1 MKRKLPL
8 FICMLLLMAAL
19 PFTAAANGAT
29 INTPLDFTLDSADPG
44 YPGLSGNG
52 WSWAAGSKVL
62 ILSGI
67 NVDVNDDFAIGL
79 PNGAKIV
86 LAEGTD
92 NNIANSYGRGIFC
105 EGSLFISGG
114 GSLSLNTSAMGFRV
128 LEDLTVDIS
137 GNLDITV
144 TGNDCKYCPMGLCIG
159 NCGDGGGDLVVRN
172 CNTFSITSLD
182 HAIRCFGNVS
192 ISDCGEVALLSAL
205 DHGYVGIRSFDTV
218 TISNCP
224 KVSIAGDYNGI
235 RSSGDVLIADCPDIA
250 VRANR
255 DTGGEE
261 PGHGIY
267 ADSGSVT
274 ITDSHLT
281 VYGANFG
288 IATGPIC
295 VYYEEDS
302 AIGGDIVINN
312 SYVDASCDPE
322 YGYCAIFAGDDLYFN
337 SGEGEHSRILLNGCA
352 IILPEEGR
360 ILDLNMSAHGCQ
372 SITGLPEIEEITDW
386 EQAANRAII
395 GPLYTLAYDANGG
408 SGSMSDDGAY
418 ASGDTVIVLPSSF
431 TAPAGF
437 VFTGW
442 NTAADG
448 SGTAY
453 APGANFVIDSN
464 ATLYAQY
471 AEIADVVYT
480 VTFDS
485 QGGSKVDPVKAAGNS
500 TITKPEAPVREDYIF
515 GGWYKE
521 KECKNAWDFAS
532 NVVTED
538 MTLYAKWTP
547 KGDLPATTGES
558 TALIPPLAV
567 VFLIGGLTLHRRRKV
582 YA

>member
-8 FICMLLLMAAL
+8 FICVLLLMAAL
-19 PFTAAANGAT
+19 PFTATANGAT
-29 INTPLDFTLDSADPG
+29 LTEPLDFTLDSADPG
-44 YPGLSGNG
+44 YPGASGTG
-52 WSWAAGSKVL
+52 WSWEAGAKVL
-62 ILSGI
+62 TLSGI
-67 NVDVNDDFAIGL
+67 NVDVDDHFAIKL
-79 PNGAKIV
+79 PDGAKIV
-86 LAEGTD
+86 LAEGTT

-105 EGSLFISGG
+105 EGSLLISGG
-114 GSLSLNTSAMGFRV
+114 GNLNLNTNAMGFRV
-128 LEDLTVDIS
+128 RDNLTVDIS
-137 GNLDITV
+137 GNLVITV
-144 TGNDCKYCPMGLCIG
+144 TGDDDSEYCPMGLCVG
-159 NCGDGGGDLVVRN
+159 NCEEGGGDLVVRN

-182 HAIRCFGNVS
+182 YAIRCFGNVS
-192 ISDCGEVALLSAL
+192 ISGCGEVALLSTIN
-205 DHGYVGIRSFDTV
+205 DGFVGIRSFAAV
-218 TISNCP
+218 TISDCP
-224 KVSIAGDYNGI
+224 KVSIVGQYNGI
-235 RSSGDVLIADCPDIA
+235 RSSGDVLIAHCPDIA

-255 DTGGEE
+255 ETDEDG

-267 ADSGSVT
+267 ADNGSVT

-288 IATGPIC
+288 IVTGPVC
-295 VYYEEDS
+295 DWNDGYDY
-302 AIGGDIVINN
+302 GGDIVINN

-322 YGYCAIFAGDDLYFN
+322 YGYAAIYAGDDLDFN
-337 SGEGEHSRILLNGCA
+337 NGEGEHARILLNGCA

-360 ILDLNMSAHGCQ
+360 VLDVRILLFGCQ
-372 SITGLPEIEEITDW
+372 SITGLSEIEEISSW
-386 EQAANRAII
+386 GQAAKRAII
-395 GPLYTLAYDANGG
+395 GPLFTLAYDANGG
-408 SGSMSDDGAY
+408 GGSMSNGGAY
-418 ASGDTVIVLPSSF
+418 APGATVIVLPSSF

-453 APGANFVIDSN
+453 APGATFVLNGN
-464 ATLYAQY
+464 ATLFAQY
-471 AEIADVVYT
+471 AQAAYT

-500 TITKPEAPVREDYIF
+500 TITEPAAPVREDYIF

-521 KECKNAWDFAS
+521 KECKNAWAFAS

-547 KGDLPATTGES
+547 KGDLPTTAGES
-558 TALIPPLAV
+558 TASIPPLAV
-567 VFLIGGLTLHRRRKV
+567 VLLVSGILILHRCRKA